1 MIVSPDWS
9 QPFEIFYYA
18 SEVALGAILG
28 QRIGK
33 LFHPIYYSRNTLNT
47 SQKNYMVTEQ
57 ELSIVVYTFEKF

>member
-9 QPFEIFYYA
+9 QPFEIMCYA
-18 SEVALGAILG
+18 SGVALGAILG